1 MQPKRLTPP
10 WNATSSEGLLAPEHL
25 AEALMFDPE
34 GNSVPPGGP
43 AWSKY
48 GIWLW
53 PHTLL
58 LWPPG
63 TDKPSVAVG
72 SVVVA
77 DRHPALSRAALLWCA
92 SLIDLGQGV
101 VLCGRTLM
109 AVESGRRLIEPLI
122 GGAGSA

>member
-1 MQPKRLTPP
+1 VTPISPK
-10 WNATSSEGLLAPEHL
+10 GLIAPERL
-25 AEALMFDPE
+25 AEALMFDPN
-34 GNSVPPGGP
+34 GNSIPPGGP

-63 TDKPSVAVG
+63 TAKPSVAAGYVI
-72 SVVVA
+72 VA
-77 DRHPALSRAALLWCA
+77 DRQPVLSRAALLWCG
-92 SLIDLGQGV
+92 SVIDLGGGV
-101 VLCGRTLM
+101 GLCGRTLT